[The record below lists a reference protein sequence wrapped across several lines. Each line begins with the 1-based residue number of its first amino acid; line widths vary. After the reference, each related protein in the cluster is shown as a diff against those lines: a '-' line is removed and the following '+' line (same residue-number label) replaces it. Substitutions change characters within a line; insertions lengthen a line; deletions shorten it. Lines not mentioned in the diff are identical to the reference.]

1 MAASGARLAWIWK
14 FPVPPA
20 APETIRFHEEESNA
34 RNPGSRRPPRAA
46 LARGPWRGPGERG
59 VTAVRRAYDETVGG
73 TWAETA
79 GQAEVPLA
87 GGDVTEGVVRVGDTV
102 RRPVGPHSPLVHAL
116 LAHLEAAGFEG
127 APRFLGTDAAG
138 REVLSYVDGEV
149 AGRPRPPW
157 IADEGRL
164 ASVGRLVRAY
174 DDAAAS
180 FTPPPGARPG
190 PPPAGPPGI
199 PPAPAY
205 PPELI
210 GHVDITPENVVFR
223 DGRAHALIDFDLARP
238 ATRADE
244 VFNAM
249 LWWGPLCD
257 PRDADPLLR
266 HLDVPRRAR
275 VLADS
280 YGLSGTDR
288 ERIME
293 VAVLRNRRSWYLM
306 KARAQAL
313 GGGWQRMWDEGVGDV
328 IKRRE
333 AWLDRNAA
341 ALTAALTAP

>member
-1 MAASGARLAWIWK
+1 VSKSWLDKADQSEI
-14 FPVPPA
+14 
-20 APETIRFHEEESNA
+20 
-34 RNPGSRRPPRAA
+34 
-46 LARGPWRGPGERG
+46 
-59 VTAVRRAYDETVGG
+59 
-73 TWAETA
+73 
-79 GQAEVPLA
+79 PLA

-116 LAHLEAAGFEG
+116 LAHLELVGFEG
-127 APRFLGTDAAG
+127 APRFLGIDGSG
-138 REVLSYVDGEV
+138 REVLSYIDGEV

-157 IADEGRL
+157 IADETRL

-180 FTPPPGARPG
+180 FTVPADVLPGIS
-190 PPPAGPPGI
+190 PAEPPGI

-223 DGRAHALIDFDLARP
+223 DGRAHALIDFDLAKP
-238 ATRADE
+238 ASRADE

-249 LWWGPLCD
+249 LWWGPLFD
-257 PRDADPLLR
+257 PRDVDPLLR
-266 HLDVPRRAR
+266 HLDVPRRVR
-275 VLADS
+275 ILADS

-288 ERIME
+288 ERTME
-293 VAVLRNRRSWYLM
+293 VAVLHTRRSWYLM
-306 KARAQAL
+306 QWRAKTL

-333 AWLDRNAA
+333 TWLERHAA
-341 ALTAALTAP
+341 TLTAALTAP

>member
-1 MAASGARLAWIWK
+1 MSLSSLRYAG
-14 FPVPPA
+14 
-20 APETIRFHEEESNA
+20 
-34 RNPGSRRPPRAA
+34 
-46 LARGPWRGPGERG
+46 
-59 VTAVRRAYDETVGG
+59 RRAYDGAVGES
-73 TWAETA
+73 WVDTA

-116 LAHLEAAGFEG
+116 LAHLESVGFQG
-127 APRFLGTDAAG
+127 APRFLGIDGSG
-138 REVLSYVDGEV
+138 REVLSYIDGEV
-149 AGRPRPPW
+149 AGQPSPPW
-157 IADEGRL
+157 IADETRL

-180 FTPPPGARPG
+180 FTPPPGTLPDTK
-190 PPPAGPPGI
+190 PDEPQGI

-210 GHVDITPENVVFR
+210 GHVDITPANVIFR
-223 DGRAHALIDFDLARP
+223 NGRAYALIDFDLARP

-244 VFNAM
+244 MFNAM
-249 LWWGPLCD
+249 LWWAPLFD
-257 PRDADPLLR
+257 PRDADPVLR
-266 HLDVPRRAR
+266 HVDAPRRSR
-275 VLADS
+275 ILADA

-293 VAVLRNRRSWYLM
+293 VAVLRTRRSWYLM
-306 KARAQAL
+306 KQRAETQ

-333 AWLDRNAA
+333 AWLDRHAA
-341 ALTAALTAP
+341 TLTAALTAP

>member
-1 MAASGARLAWIWK
+1 VGDIW
-14 FPVPPA
+14 V
-20 APETIRFHEEESNA
+20 ET
-34 RNPGSRRPPRAA
+34 G
-46 LARGPWRGPGERG
+46 
-59 VTAVRRAYDETVGG
+59 
-73 TWAETA
+73 
-79 GQAEVPLA
+79 GQAEIPLA
-87 GGDVTEGVVRVGDTV
+87 GGDVTDGIVRVGETV

-116 LAHLEAAGFEG
+116 LAHLESADFEG
-127 APRFLGTDAAG
+127 APRFLGIDASG
-138 REVLSYVDGEV
+138 REVLSYIDGEV

-157 IADEGRL
+157 IADETRL

-180 FTPPPGARPG
+180 FTPPPETLRGTRPAE
-190 PPPAGPPGI
+190 PPRI

-223 DGRAHALIDFDLARP
+223 YGRAYALIDFDLAKP

-244 VFNAM
+244 MFNTM
-249 LWWGPLCD
+249 LWWAPLFD
-257 PRDADPLLR
+257 PRDVDPLLR
-266 HLDVPRRAR
+266 HLDVPRRVR
-275 VLADS
+275 ILADS

-293 VAVLRNRRSWYLM
+293 VAVLFTRRAWYLM
-306 KARAQAL
+306 KQRAQSQ

-333 AWLDRNAA
+333 AWLDRHAA
-341 ALTAALTAP
+341 TLTAALTTP

>member
-1 MAASGARLAWIWK
+1 VVGESWADEADQARI
-14 FPVPPA
+14 
-20 APETIRFHEEESNA
+20 
-34 RNPGSRRPPRAA
+34 
-46 LARGPWRGPGERG
+46 
-59 VTAVRRAYDETVGG
+59 
-73 TWAETA
+73 
-79 GQAEVPLA
+79 PLA

-116 LAHLEAAGFEG
+116 LIHLESVGFEG
-127 APRFLGTDAAG
+127 APRFLGIDGSG
-138 REVLSYVDGEV
+138 REVLSYIEGEV
-149 AGRPRPPW
+149 AGRPRPSW
-157 IADEGRL
+157 IADETRL

-180 FTPPPGARPG
+180 FIPPLDAPVDTV
-190 PPPAGPPGI
+190 PAEPAGI

-223 DGRAHALIDFDLARP
+223 SGRAYALIDFDLARP

-244 VFNAM
+244 MFNAM
-249 LWWGPLCD
+249 LWWAPLFD
-257 PRDADPLLR
+257 PRDVDPLLR
-266 HLDVPRRAR
+266 DVDVPRRSR
-275 VLADS
+275 ILADG

-293 VAVLRNRRSWYLM
+293 VAMLRTRRSWYLM
-306 KARAQAL
+306 KQRAETQ

-333 AWLDRNAA
+333 AWLDRHAA
-341 ALTAALTAP
+341 TLTATLTAP

>member
-1 MAASGARLAWIWK
+1 M
-14 FPVPPA
+14 
-20 APETIRFHEEESNA
+20 
-34 RNPGSRRPPRAA
+34 
-46 LARGPWRGPGERG
+46 GENW
-59 VTAVRRAYDETVGG
+59 ADET
-73 TWAETA
+73 
-79 GQAEVPLA
+79 GQAEIPLA

-116 LAHLEAAGFEG
+116 LAHLESIGFEG
-127 APRFLGTDAAG
+127 APRFLGIDRAG

-157 IADEGRL
+157 IADEARL

-180 FTPPPGARPG
+180 FIPPPGALPG
-190 PPPAGPPGI
+190 AQPTEPPGI
-199 PPAPAY
+199 PPAPVY

-223 DGRAHALIDFDLARP
+223 DGRAFALIDFDLAKP

-244 VFNAM
+244 MFNAM
-249 LWWGPLCD
+249 MWWAPLAD
-257 PRDADPLLR
+257 PRDADPLLQGV
-266 HLDVPRRAR
+266 DVPRRAR
-275 VLADS
+275 ILAGA
-280 YGLSGTDR
+280 YGLSDADR
-288 ERIME
+288 ERVIE
-293 VAVLRNRRSWYLM
+293 VALVRSRRSWHLM
-306 KARAQAL
+306 KHRAETE

-333 AWLDRNAA
+333 AWLERHAA

>member
-1 MAASGARLAWIWK
+1 VG
-14 FPVPPA
+14 
-20 APETIRFHEEESNA
+20 ESWA
-34 RNPGSRRPPRAA
+34 DKA
-46 LARGPWRGPGERG
+46 
-59 VTAVRRAYDETVGG
+59 DE
-73 TWAETA
+73 AEI
-79 GQAEVPLA
+79 PLA

-116 LAHLEAAGFEG
+116 LTHLESAGFEG
-127 APRFLGTDAAG
+127 APRFLGIDGSG
-138 REVLSYVDGEV
+138 REVLSYIDGEV

-157 IADEGRL
+157 IADETRL

-180 FTPPPGARPG
+180 FTPPPDTLPG
-190 PPPAGPPGI
+190 IKLAEPPGI

-223 DGRAHALIDFDLARP
+223 NGRAYALIDFDLAKP

-244 VFNAM
+244 MFNAM
-249 LWWGPLCD
+249 LWWAPLFD
-257 PRDADPLLR
+257 PRDVDPLLR
-266 HLDVPRRAR
+266 HVDVPRRSR
-275 VLADS
+275 MIADA

-293 VAVLRNRRSWYLM
+293 VAVLRTRRSWYLM
-306 KARAQAL
+306 KQQAETR

-328 IKRRE
+328 IKRRQ
-333 AWLDRNAA
+333 AWLDRHAA
-341 ALTAALTAP
+341 TLTAALTAP

>member
-1 MAASGARLAWIWK
+1 
-14 FPVPPA
+14 V
-20 APETIRFHEEESNA
+20 
-34 RNPGSRRPPRAA
+34 
-46 LARGPWRGPGERG
+46 GERW
-59 VTAVRRAYDETVGG
+59 VDKADQVEI
-73 TWAETA
+73 
-79 GQAEVPLA
+79 PLA

-116 LAHLEAAGFEG
+116 LAHLELAGFEG
-127 APRFLGTDAAG
+127 APRFLGIDGSG
-138 REVLSYVDGEV
+138 REVLSYIDGEV

-157 IADEGRL
+157 IADETRL

-180 FTPPPGARPG
+180 FASPPDALLDTLPDD
-190 PPPAGPPGI
+190 PPGI

-223 DGRAHALIDFDLARP
+223 DGRAHALIDFDLAKP

-244 VFNAM
+244 MLNAM
-249 LWWGPLCD
+249 LWWAPLSD
-257 PRDADPLLR
+257 PRDVDPLLQ
-266 HLDVPRRAR
+266 HVDVPARAR
-275 VLADS
+275 ILADA

-288 ERIME
+288 ERVIE
-293 VAVLRNRRSWYLM
+293 VAVLRTRRSWHLM
-306 KARAQAL
+306 KRRAETH

-333 AWLDRNAA
+333 AWLDRHASTLAA
-341 ALTAALTAP
+341 ALTAP

>member
-1 MAASGARLAWIWK
+1 
-14 FPVPPA
+14 V
-20 APETIRFHEEESNA
+20 
-34 RNPGSRRPPRAA
+34 
-46 LARGPWRGPGERG
+46 GERW
-59 VTAVRRAYDETVGG
+59 VDK
-73 TWAETA
+73 A
-79 GQAEVPLA
+79 GQVEVPLA

-116 LAHLEAAGFEG
+116 LAHLELAGFEG
-127 APRFLGTDAAG
+127 APRFLGIDGSG
-138 REVLSYVDGEV
+138 REVLSYIDGEV

-157 IADEGRL
+157 IADETRL

-180 FTPPPGARPG
+180 FASPPDALLEAL
-190 PPPAGPPGI
+190 PADPPGI

-244 VFNAM
+244 MLNAM
-249 LWWGPLCD
+249 LWWAPLSD
-257 PRDADPLLR
+257 PRDVDPLLR
-266 HLDVPRRAR
+266 HVDVPARAR
-275 VLADS
+275 ILADA

-288 ERIME
+288 ERIIE
-293 VAVLRNRRSWYLM
+293 VAVLRTRRSWHLM
-306 KARAQAL
+306 KRRAETH

-333 AWLDRNAA
+333 AWLDRHASTLAA
-341 ALTAALTAP
+341 ALTAP

>member
-1 MAASGARLAWIWK
+1 MDTAAQ
-14 FPVPPA
+14 P
-20 APETIRFHEEESNA
+20 
-34 RNPGSRRPPRAA
+34 
-46 LARGPWRGPGERG
+46 
-59 VTAVRRAYDETVGG
+59 
-73 TWAETA
+73 
-79 GQAEVPLA
+79 EVPLA
-87 GGDVTEGVVRVGDTV
+87 GGDITEGVVRVGDTV

-116 LAHLEAAGFEG
+116 LAHLESAGFEG
-127 APRFLGTDAAG
+127 APRFLGIDRAG
-138 REVLSYVDGEV
+138 REVLSYIDGEV
-149 AGRPRPPW
+149 AWRPRPSW
-157 IADEGRL
+157 IADETRL

-180 FTPPPGARPG
+180 FVPPQDALPGTRS
-190 PPPAGPPGI
+190 AGPPGV

-223 DGRAHALIDFDLARP
+223 EGGAYALIDFDLAKP

-244 VFNAM
+244 MFNAM
-249 LWWGPLCD
+249 MWWVPFSD

-266 HLDVPRRAR
+266 HADVPRRAR
-275 VLADS
+275 ILADA

-293 VAVLRNRRSWYLM
+293 VAILRTRRSWYLM
-306 KARAQAL
+306 KQRAETQ

-333 AWLDRNAA
+333 AWLDRHAA
-341 ALTAALTAP
+341 TLIAALTAP